1 MINNLNSKKVLNL
14 INKMD
19 IDKSFEFYNI
29 DNLYKRK
36 CYKCAEEINKNEYYT
51 KALEMVYE
59 VLYCNDF

>member
-1 MINNLNSKKVLNL
+1 
-14 INKMD
+14 MD
-19 IDKSFEFYNI
+19 IDKAFEFYNI

-51 KALEMVYE
+51 KALERVYE